1 MWFIVLLGMFFNF
14 VGFCLLLIK
23 CVGFFIVVVWGGML
37 ISIRD
42 LELIL
47 VFFFI
52 IMLLSRM
59 VFVLMRILFLIFGCW
74 LLSKFVFFRVML
86 CRMEMLFL
94 MMVVLFMI
102 SFVVWLKRMLELIVV
117 VGWIF
122 MWNILD
128 IWFCIKNVRDGW
140 LLF

>member
-1 MWFIVLLGMFFNF
+1 M
-14 VGFCLLLIK
+14 GFCLLLIK